1 MLVAN
6 WMSSRLV
13 TIDPAESLP
22 QANKL
27 MLQHGIRRLPVV
39 DKKSRLVGI
48 LTDRD
53 IKQAWASDATTLEVH
68 ELAYLL
74 SRISVKE
81 VMTPRPIT
89 ITPTDTIEE
98 AAEIMLEKK
107 ISGLPVIEDG
117 QCMAMI
123 TQSDIFRALVLLT
136 GVTKGGML
144 FAFNLPDEAGS
155 IKRVGDI
162 IRSYGG
168 RMVSILST
176 SDRTAEGR
184 RQVYIRMRLVD
195 RDQLEPLRRKLS
207 AEGELLYILDS
218 REGRKELIMAS
229 QPMAS
234 GAAASAALDH

>member
-6 WMSSRLV
+6 WMSTRLV
-13 TIDPAESLP
+13 SVDPSESLP

-27 MLQHGIRRLPVV
+27 MMQHGIRRLPVI
-39 DKKSRLVGI
+39 DKKGRLVGI

-74 SRISVKE
+74 SRISVKD
-81 VMTPRPIT
+81 VMTPDPVT
-89 ITPTDTIEE
+89 VTPEDTIEE
-98 AAEIMLEKK
+98 ASTIMLEKK
-107 ISGLPVIEDG
+107 ISGLPVMEG
-117 QCMAMI
+117 GKVLAML

-136 GVTKGGML
+136 GVTKGGIL

-155 IKRVGDI
+155 IKRVGDV

-176 SDRTAEGR
+176 SDRVAEGL
-184 RQVYIRMRLVD
+184 RQVYIRMSSVD
-195 RDQLEPLRRKLS
+195 RGRLEALRKELS
-207 AEGELLYILDS
+207 TGGELLYILDS
-218 REGRKELIMAS
+218 RDGRKELIMGAPS
-229 QPMAS
+229 Q
-234 GAAASAALDH
+234 AA